1 VALIL
6 NKTNMKKIIFTVAAI
21 FAFGFAN
28 AQDKKESNEGFAK
41 GNVFI
46 TGGFGFNS
54 EKTGDVKESDFTFA
68 PAVGF
73 FVADKIAIGARLN
86 FTTGKQENPP
96 ADDVKTSVFMGE
108 VFGRYYF
115 TPASKFSVFG
125 ELAVGF
131 GTMKWEQ
138 GPLDSDSNMFGVNA
152 GVGINYFLSNH
163 WAIEAGWAGLGFN
176 SYDNGGNGAD
186 KTDNFGL
193 NVDLSSINFGLL
205 YKF

>member
-1 VALIL
+1 
-6 NKTNMKKIIFTVAAI
+6 MKKIIFTVAAI

-41 GNVFI
+41 GNVFL
-46 TGGFGFNS
+46 TGGFGFGS
-54 EKTGDVKESDFTFA
+54 EKTGDNKTSTFNFSPA
-68 PAVGF
+68 AAFFVTQNIAVG
-73 FVADKIAIGARLN
+73 VRLDVSSSTEVQPSQADIKVNG
-86 FTTGKQENPP
+86 FG
-96 ADDVKTSVFMGE
+96 GE

-131 GTMKWEQ
+131 GGEKTTQ
-138 GPLDSDSNMFGVNA
+138 GNNEFKSKTFGVNA
-152 GVGINYFLSNH
+152 GAGIAYHLSNH
-163 WAIEAGWAGLGFN
+163 WSIEAGWAGLGFN
-176 SYDNGGNGAD
+176 SNDNGGNGAD

-193 NVDLSSINFGLL
+193 NVDLSSINFGLN